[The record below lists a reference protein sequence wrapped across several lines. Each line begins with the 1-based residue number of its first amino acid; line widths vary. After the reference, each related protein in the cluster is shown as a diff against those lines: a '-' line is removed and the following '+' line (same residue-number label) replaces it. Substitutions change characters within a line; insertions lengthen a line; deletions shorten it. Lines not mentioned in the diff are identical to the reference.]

1 MSEEK
6 YLRERKF
13 WLVMPVLIVPIVTI
27 FFWLM
32 GGGSGEVSAS
42 GKNSGLNMKLP
53 DARAPKDSVADKLSF
68 YDAADADSSKRVEQL
83 RMDPYRKDTTASVA
97 LVKKTVHVRTE
108 PDELSMK
115 IAAIQKRIAAPE
127 RVYEEP
133 EPVVQVAR
141 KNVAPDP
148 EMEAI
153 NMTLDKLMAIQ
164 NPQQNKAKGVVE
176 DKHSFSVSS
185 VVGDDE
191 SFFGKRSVK
200 NTENIFHGDAENSR
214 QKKSGIIALIPTE
227 QILQNGSLVK
237 IELKSAVTING
248 ISLPAG
254 TNVFGVAN
262 LDGERMFI
270 RIPSVRYQ
278 DKILPVALT
287 VFDLDGLE
295 GIYVQGSI
303 ARDVVKS
310 SADNAVQSV
319 GVNGFDL
326 KTQAAAAGIS
336 AAKGLLSKKVKQV
349 RVTLSAGYNVLLV
362 DTKL

>member
-6 YLRERKF
+6 YLRHRKF

-42 GKNSGLNMKLP
+42 VKNTGLNMKLP
-53 DARAPKDSVADKLSF
+53 DARAPKDSVSDKLSF
-68 YDAADADSSKRVEQL
+68 YDAADADSSKRMEQL
-83 RMDPYRKDTTASVA
+83 RMDPYRKDTAASVA
-97 LVKKTVHVRTE
+97 VVKRYVQVKSE

-127 RVYEEP
+127 RDYEEP
-133 EPVVQVAR
+133 EPVVQIAR
-141 KNVAPDP
+141 RNVQPDP

-153 NMTLDKLMAIQ
+153 NITLDKLMAIQ
-164 NPQQNKAKGVVE
+164 NPQQNKVKTVVG
-176 DKHSFSVSS
+176 DKHSFPVSS
-185 VVGDDE
+185 VAGDDE
-191 SFFGKRSVK
+191 SYFGKRSVRK
-200 NTENIFHGDAENSR
+200 TENIFHGDAESSS
-214 QKKSGIIALIPTE
+214 QKKIGIVAVIPTE
-227 QILQNGSLVK
+227 QILQNGSQVK
-237 IELKSAVTING
+237 IELKAAVTVNG

-254 TNVFGVAN
+254 TNVFGIAN
-262 LDGERMFI
+262 LDGERMII

-295 GIYVQGSI
+295 GIYVPGSI

-319 GVNGFDL
+319 GVNGFDI

-349 RVTLSAGYNVLLV
+349 RVTLTAGYQVLLV
-362 DTKL
+362 DTKQ